1 MLRRVHQR
9 RGEGTGL
16 EFERGAWKSS
26 KVELRRTELG
36 VRLLVAVA
44 RVFEKMCGSAFD
56 GRVWRTC
63 EF

>member
-1 MLRRVHQR
+1 MRRVHQR

-16 EFERGAWKSS
+16 EFERGARKSAN
-26 KVELRRTELG
+26 VELRRTELG

-44 RVFEKMCGSAFD
+44 RVFEKCVGLLLMD
-56 GRVWRTC
+56 VWRTC